1 MEFNTITAIDIG
13 TTKIA
18 TIVIKYTKPGNIEIL
33 GHSVVPCTGLSKGNV
48 VDVEKTSEGIKQS
61 LDVLK
66 EYYNLNIQSAFLGIT
81 GSHVNFEDRWDTLEE
96 VAQSGVITR
105 EDIIKNPLKNS
116 EKKIENKSILHSI
129 PVGYSVDGSEE
140 ILNPIGMHSSNLS
153 VRTHLI
159 SASPSAINKLI
170 QSATN
175 AGIKS
180 DGIILEPLAS
190 SHAVISDKEKL
201 EGVLMVDIGG
211 GTTDLMFFKNKT
223 VNYTGVI
230 PVGGYHFTNDIATTY
245 KIDTREAE
253 LIKIKYGS
261 AIQTSN
267 KEAVESVKMKS
278 ELSNEEIEVPLR
290 ELVRLTRDRSEELVK
305 LIAIKTKAIDFK
317 DNPNYRIVLT
327 GGTSNL
333 HGLEKLIAT
342 NITNNVRVG
351 NPKDNLTQ
359 NIKIFNLPEELKNPR
374 FSTVLGMILWTVGG
388 IMNETS
394 DSSFKPEK
402 IEKNDPYTYS
412 ISTQINYLINI
423 LNNFFSNLKKTSQ
436 QIIDNFNKKGDQQ

>member
-1 MEFNTITAIDIG
+1 
-13 TTKIA
+13 
-18 TIVIKYTKPGNIEIL
+18 
-33 GHSVVPCTGLSKGNV
+33 
-48 VDVEKTSEGIKQS
+48 
-61 LDVLK
+61 
-66 EYYNLNIQSAFLGIT
+66 
-81 GSHVNFEDRWDTLEE
+81 
-96 VAQSGVITR
+96 
-105 EDIIKNPLKNS
+105 
-116 EKKIENKSILHSI
+116 
-129 PVGYSVDGSEE
+129 
-140 ILNPIGMHSSNLS
+140 
-153 VRTHLI
+153 
-159 SASPSAINKLI
+159 
-170 QSATN
+170 
-175 AGIKS
+175 
-180 DGIILEPLAS
+180 
-190 SHAVISDKEKL
+190 
-201 EGVLMVDIGG
+201 
-211 GTTDLMFFKNKT
+211 MFFKNKT

-333 HGLEKLIAT
+333 HGLEKLIAK

-402 IEKNDPYTYS
+402 IKKNDPYTYS

-423 LNNFFSNLKKTSQ
+423 LNNFFSNIKKTSQ
-436 QIIDNFNKKGDQQ
+436 QIIDNFNKKGGQQ

>member
-18 TIVIKYTKPGNIEIL
+18 TIVIKYTKPCNIEIL

-175 AGIKS
+175 EGIKS